1 MKEPGVRSGLL
12 TMKSFYRS
20 KYDRKEK
27 LVLYQVFL
35 GIEGD
40 SGGNMLKEGCFLEED
55 GVLEDV
61 KCCSTVSP
69 VLIWTAAFWSIR
81 SR

>member
-1 MKEPGVRSGLL
+1 
-12 TMKSFYRS
+12 MKSLYLS
-20 KYDRKEK
+20 KYDRKEKFK

-40 SGGNMLKEGCFLEED
+40 SGGDGLKEGCFLGED
-55 GVLEDV
+55 GVPEDV
-61 KCCSTVSP
+61 KCWSTVSP
-69 VLIWTAAFWSIR
+69 VLIWTAAYWSIK